1 MGLVMR
7 LIPTPCRGARTPVG
21 KPLGICIA
29 CTSRTDTARNDPPAI
44 RSANGEWSCSERR
57 SDGAHESDC
66 AQKPASGEP
75 LGVGDGRAYSTQSE
89 GAQ

>member
-1 MGLVMR
+1 MMR

-44 RSANGEWSCSERR
+44 RSANGEWSCTERR
-57 SDGAHESDC
+57 SEGAHESDC
-66 AQKPASGEP
+66 APACGAGEP
-75 LGVGDGRAYSTQSE
+75 LDQQSVRASSTRIE
-89 GAQ
+89 DAQ